1 VAKPD
6 KKRGP
11 WLVAIVIVATAGIGA
26 ASWFSSS
33 FKRDLTDE
41 EIITRLDPGAPPR
54 DIQHALSQLEGR
66 LGPDYEERG
75 RFREPVVALVDSEY
89 VEIRRQIAWVMG
101 REPAEVYREGLARM
115 LVDRDAGV
123 RLNAACSLSNFNDPR
138 ARPRLLEGLASFEV
152 VAPASG
158 SLDIKVKAGD
168 PASLGAALGVVET
181 ADGSVDVRAPMS
193 GFVERL
199 PRGESAEVAEG
210 DAVLVIAPDPKVVR
224 NVLVALRFV
233 GRLEDV
239 PFLEPFAAGSVARMG
254 DDVAK
259 EAQTAIAAIKK
270 RGK

>member
-1 VAKPD
+1 M
-6 KKRGP
+6 
-11 WLVAIVIVATAGIGA
+11 VAIVIVVTAGIGA

-33 FKRDLTDE
+33 FKRDLTDD
-41 EIITRLDPGAPPR
+41 EILARLEPGVSPR
-54 DIQHALSQLEGR
+54 DVQHALSQLEGR
-66 LGPDYEERG
+66 LGPSYEGRD
-75 RFREPVVALVDSEY
+75 RFREPLVALVDSEY

-115 LVDRDAGV
+115 LADNDAGV
-123 RLNAACSLSNFNDPR
+123 QLNAACALSNFNDPR
-138 ARPRLLEGLASFEV
+138 ARPRLLAGLTSFEV
-152 VAPASG
+152 AAPASG

-181 ADGSVDVRAPMS
+181 ADGSVDVRTSMS

-199 PRGESAEVAEG
+199 PRGNNGEVDAGE
-210 DAVLVIAPDPKVVR
+210 AVLVVAPDPKVVR

-239 PFLEPFAAGSVARMG
+239 SHIEPFASGAVTRMG
-254 DDVAK
+254 EDVAE
-259 EAQTAIAAIKK
+259 EARAAIAAIKG